1 MEIVLR
7 FYIAL
12 RFPHKNN
19 IRFVLA
25 PFVCGRARLI
35 CIVCVCLSVVVS
47 DTYCVM
53 FFFILCALCCR
64 FLYNFDFP
72 FGILTFF
79 YFNFQK
85 MFIHKCIYVIQ
96 ILVSLACLLKSL
108 QHIEVQKY
116 PVDELQA
123 NIKLQKDWSL
133 KSVYTCSYLV
143 L

>member
-1 MEIVLR
+1 MNNRCQVMIIPHEILYKLRTYTKDYKKNSWSPMEVVLR

-35 CIVCVCLSVVVS
+35 CIVCVCLRVVVS

-53 FFFILCALCCR
+53 FFFILCTLCCR

-72 FGILTFF
+72 FGILTFN
-79 YFNFQK
+79 YFNFKK
-85 MFIHKCIYVIQ
+85 MYICYSNFSFPSMPSK
-96 ILVSLACLLKSL
+96 KSST
-108 QHIEVQKY
+108 Y
-116 PVDELQA
+116 
-123 NIKLQKDWSL
+123 
-133 KSVYTCSYLV
+133 
-143 L
+143 